1 MGAWVKCSCFLAG
14 CGWVQVHNLLH
25 RPWWDR
31 FQSDWNEHLFKRG
44 EYSGNGQVSLGI
56 WRHQFLCTQQHY
68 EFACRLSPIND
79 YCNAWLLDTCWRASH
94 NVCTAGISICSRAST
109 SVPKVIRVMSS
120 SVRYWRAPNI
130 CWEVWG
136 GISVTIWIHIIWCT
150 WAFHTKALESS
161 SDSTLNA
168 HNVKCCCHITTTSCV
183 PHQEHSKAIP
193 DSPMVYA
200 LQSPS

>member
-1 MGAWVKCSCFLAG
+1 MLLLPCRMWMGTSPQLTTQTVVRPVSIWLEWTPLQAWRIFRQWTSK
-14 CGWVQVHNLLH
+14 
-25 RPWWDR
+25 P
-31 FQSDWNEHLFKRG
+31 
-44 EYSGNGQVSLGI
+44 GI

-68 EFACRLSPIND
+68 EFACRLSRHSPIND
-79 YCNAWLLDTCWRASH
+79 DCNAWLLDTCWRASH
-94 NVCTAGISICSRAST
+94 DICTAGISICSRAST
-109 SVPKVIRVMSS
+109 SVPKVICVMSS

-183 PHQEHSKAIP
+183 PHQEPSKAIP
-193 DSPMVYA
+193 DSAMVYA